1 MSYENGYGPYR
12 AGGIIRGWQAMG
24 CRVVCASG
32 YFDPVHKGHVRYLS
46 AAKKLGDRLVVIVN
60 NGYQTILK
68 KGRPFMLE
76 FDRLEVV
83 SALGCV
89 DLAVLAEDTDRS
101 VGHTLSLLRPDI
113 FANGGDVQTM
123 NDCREAEVCRRH
135 NIQMVFGVGGT
146 EKVAS
151 SSDLIRR
158 AARA

>member
-68 KGRPFMLE
+68 KGRPFMPEL
-76 FDRLEVV
+76 DRLA
-83 SALGCV
+83 SSRRCGASTGPSWPSTSTAPSPTPSPCSGPTSSPT
-89 DLAVLAEDTDRS
+89 AGTWAR
-101 VGHTLSLLRPDI
+101 R
-113 FANGGDVQTM
+113 
-123 NDCREAEVCRRH
+123 NDCRERDVCRNH
-135 NIQMVFGVGGT
+135 NI
-146 EKVAS
+146 
-151 SSDLIRR
+151 
-158 AARA
+158 AA